1 MERLPLIRVIFYTLC
16 ITPFSNKIPS
26 QGFASFSWHEPRYLI
41 LWGLLLTSLCS
52 TVSLGIY
59 WQNGWGCDPIIRRNS
74 LKFYFIGGFFCLFVS
89 VSESLHRP
97 CRSHFS
103 VKWANAGA
111 RKRYVQGVSSIS
123 PLCLSSR
130 ITPA

>member
-1 MERLPLIRVIFYTLC
+1 MIKVIFYTPC

-41 LWGLLLTSLCS
+41 LWVLLLTSLCS

-59 WQNGWGCDPIIRRNS
+59 LQNGWGCDPIIRRNS
-74 LKFYFIGGFFCLFVS
+74 LKFYFIGGFFVCLFICLFLLLSPFIDHVIPSSVVS
-89 VSESLHRP
+89 GQMTVPERDVLKG
-97 CRSHFS
+97 FL
-103 VKWANAGA
+103 
-111 RKRYVQGVSSIS
+111 
-123 PLCLSSR
+123 PLVLFASLSSR